1 MPKDISKEVEIHRIL
16 RWTKIWEEKCYVWDL
31 GVDSKLIML
40 IDSYILIMF
49 DLGIAWKRALP
60 GPLHLK
66 YRISTHR
73 SPCDLHGPVSA
84 MKRSWHGQYGSSALK
99 RKHASQHEQQINSS
113 SQFTQVV
120 SRFKSEPLGTHNL
133 ANLYLQARFL
143 IFGGSEASLST
154 CLT

>member
-1 MPKDISKEVEIHRIL
+1 MPNDISEKVEIRRFL
-16 RWTKIWEEKCYVWDL
+16 RWTKIWEEKHYVWDL
-31 GVDSKLIML
+31 RADSNL
-40 IDSYILIMF
+40 IDLLIMF

-73 SPCDLHGPVSA
+73 SPCDLHWPVSA

-113 SQFTQVV
+113 WQFTQVV
-120 SRFKSEPLGTHNL
+120 SHFKSEPCGTRNPS
-133 ANLYLQARFL
+133 NKYLQARFL